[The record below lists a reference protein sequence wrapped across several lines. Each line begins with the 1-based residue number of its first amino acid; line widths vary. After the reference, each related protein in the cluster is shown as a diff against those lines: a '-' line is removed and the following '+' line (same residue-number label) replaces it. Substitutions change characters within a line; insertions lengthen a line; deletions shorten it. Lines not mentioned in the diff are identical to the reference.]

1 MSVTASQLD
10 EPVRQF
16 LSTPGRYATL
26 ATINRDGSPH
36 QVVVWYLLRD
46 DVVVLNSRVG
56 RRWPTN
62 VLRERRV
69 ALTVAA
75 PNGDYLTLAGELEP
89 IEDPGRGQDDIAEM
103 ARRYQAPDIAAR
115 NISRYRTEQR
125 MSFTFRP
132 SKVHGD
138 TE

>member
-1 MSVTASQLD
+1 MTVTASELD

-36 QVVVWYLLRD
+36 QVVVWYMLLD
-46 DVVVLNSRVG
+46 DSVVLNSRVG

-69 ALTVAA
+69 SLTVAA
-75 PNGDYLTLAGELEP
+75 PNGDYMTLAGELEP
-89 IEDPGRGQDDIAEM
+89 IDDPERGQDDIAEM
-103 ARRYQAPDIAAR
+103 ARRYQTAEVAER
-115 NISRYRTEQR
+115 NITRYRTEQR

-132 SKVHGD
+132 TRVHGD